1 MTKDYNDFL
10 HDNLSWI
17 SLIFMVIN
25 ISCCSVEVQDIFLHR
40 ILGYSIKYI
49 DQYNLA
55 IFVELFKDI

>member
-55 IFVELFKDI
+55 IFV